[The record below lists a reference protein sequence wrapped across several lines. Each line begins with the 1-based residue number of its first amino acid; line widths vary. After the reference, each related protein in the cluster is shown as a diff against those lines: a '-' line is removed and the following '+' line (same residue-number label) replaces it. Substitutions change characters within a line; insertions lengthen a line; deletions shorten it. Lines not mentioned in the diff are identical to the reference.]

1 MAQTNTSAP
10 VRTGFITGGASGIG
24 LALAQHLLES
34 DAIKWRIV
42 LADINEEAGR
52 KTLSEL
58 SHKYNGDRA
67 TFVKLDVTSFDDT
80 ASAFK
85 YAFEWCNG
93 RIDFFAAN
101 AGAAPEWKDAL
112 LGSEDSIDDD
122 EAPLEP
128 PDLKTIDLLLISQYY
143 GFKCFLHY
151 IRKTR
156 RQEKK
161 SGDSTDPYH
170 PHMVST
176 ASTTGLYKYPR
187 NPVYGPAKAAVIHFV
202 RCMAD
207 RIYEDDGLCMNAIC
221 PGYVETNIWSENVKR
236 ACPAEMK
243 TPLSVIVEC
252 YDELLVGI
260 AGNKTPKVGGIA
272 ETSASNIHW
281 PVPPDFSDENMRNLI
296 SMGLNP
302 EWFSK

>member
-1 MAQTNTSAP
+1 MPQTSIQAP
-10 VRTGFITGGASGIG
+10 VRTAFITGGASGIG
-24 LALAQHLLES
+24 LALAHHLLES
-34 DAIKWRIV
+34 NAIKWRVV

-52 KTLSEL
+52 KARSEL
-58 SHKYNGDRA
+58 SHKYSDDRA

-80 ASAFK
+80 ASAFN

-101 AGAAPEWKDAL
+101 AGAAPAWSDAL
-112 LGSEDSIDDD
+112 LGSPDSIDDD

-156 RQEKK
+156 RQMKK

-176 ASTTGLYKYPR
+176 SSTTGLYKYPR

-207 RIYEDDGLCMNAIC
+207 RIYEDEGLCMNAIC
-221 PGYVETNIWSENVKR
+221 PGYVETNIWTESVKM
-236 ACPAEMK
+236 ACPPEMK
-243 TPLSVIVEC
+243 TPLSVIVQC
-252 YDELLVGI
+252 FDELLVGVD
-260 AGNKTPKVGGIA
+260 GNGKPRIGGIA

-281 PVPPDFSDENMRNLI
+281 HDPPDFSDENMRKLLT
-296 SMGLNP
+296 MGSRP
-302 EWFSK
+302 EWSSR